1 MNRDGSANVSY
12 LLWSLGRDQGPDSET
27 LFQVAR
33 DYSRSLDALEAVA
46 QALSGLIAA
55 G

>member
-1 MNRDGSANVSY
+1 VGVVTAVV
-12 LLWSLGRDQGPDSET
+12 

-33 DYSRSLDALEAVA
+33 NYSRSIDALEVVA
-46 QALSGLIAA
+46 NAPSDLIAV

>member
-1 MNRDGSANVSY
+1 VGVVTAVV
-12 LLWSLGRDQGPDSET
+12 

-33 DYSRSLDALEAVA
+33 DYSRSLDALEVVA
-46 QALSGLIAA
+46 KALSDLIAA